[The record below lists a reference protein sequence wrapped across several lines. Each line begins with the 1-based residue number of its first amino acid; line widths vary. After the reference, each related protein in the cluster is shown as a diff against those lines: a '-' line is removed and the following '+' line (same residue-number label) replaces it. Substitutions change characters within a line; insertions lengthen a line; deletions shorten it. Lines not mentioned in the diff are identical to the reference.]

1 MKNINILYVDT
12 CLDVAGGQRS
22 LIALLTNI
30 ASQINF
36 SILIDETNKKYEQ
49 ELLKAGIPNNS
60 IIKIKTVSV
69 GGRALGGLKLFKTVL
84 CKSAKFDI
92 IHCNTFYDGLF
103 AMPAARLRGK
113 KTIFRARCGIDLSNH
128 GYIDNIIYNFSTRI
142 LANSD
147 YVKNT
152 FSRVSS
158 DLNKVISLYNPL
170 DMKFQKEI
178 NPDAFNWKH
187 EAQESYVIAVV
198 GAITEVKNQMEVLKA
213 LAQLNDTS
221 IKLRFIGE
229 PRSTDKDRNYYSGLL
244 NYAKKKNL
252 LSQVEFTGF
261 VSDVRDKLGDVN
273 LVCVPSDR
281 EPLGRVIFESQLFG
295 IPVLASDSGGN
306 SELIE
311 DGSTGYLYALGDVNE
326 LAIKLLK
333 VKDNNHQ
340 LALDAQQ
347 FVLKRF
353 SPERTYLEE
362 LNLYH
367 VIK

>member
-1 MKNINILYVDT
+1 
-12 CLDVAGGQRS
+12 
-22 LIALLTNI
+22 
-30 ASQINF
+30 
-36 SILIDETNKKYEQ
+36 
-49 ELLKAGIPNNS
+49 
-60 IIKIKTVSV
+60 
-69 GGRALGGLKLFKTVL
+69 
-84 CKSAKFDI
+84 
-92 IHCNTFYDGLF
+92 
-103 AMPAARLRGK
+103 ARIRGK
-113 KTIFRARCGIDLSNH
+113 KTMFRARCGIDLANH

-178 NPDAFNWKH
+178 NPDAFNFNH
-187 EAQESYVIAVV
+187 GFQESYVIAVV

-213 LAQLNDTS
+213 LAKLNDTS

-229 PRSTDKDRNYYSGLL
+229 PRSTDKDRNYYSDLL
-244 NYAKKKNL
+244 NYAKEKNL
-252 LSQVEFTGF
+252 LPQVEFTGF

-311 DGSTGYLYALGDVNE
+311 DGSTGYLYALGNVNE
-326 LAIKLLK
+326 LATKLLK

-367 VIK
+367 AIK

>member
-49 ELLKAGIPNNS
+49 ELLKAGISNNS
-60 IIKIKTVSV
+60 IIKIKTSSV
-69 GGRALGGLKLFKTVL
+69 GGRALGGLMLFKSVL
-84 CKSAKFDI
+84 HKAAKFDI

-103 AMPAARLRGK
+103 AMPAARIRRK

-170 DMKFQKEI
+170 DMKFHKEI
-178 NPDAFNWKH
+178 NSDTINFKH
-187 EAQESYVIAVV
+187 DAQENYVIAVV

-213 LAQLNDTS
+213 LAHVKDTS
-221 IKLRFIGE
+221 MKLRFIGE
-229 PRSTDKDRNYYSGLL
+229 PRSTEKDRKYYNDLL
-244 NYAKKKNL
+244 NYAEENNL
-252 LSQVEFTGF
+252 LPQVEFTGF

-311 DGSTGYLYALGDVNE
+311 DGSTGYLYALGNVNE
-326 LAIKLLK
+326 LATKLLK

-340 LALDAQQ
+340 LILNAQL

-367 VIK
+367 TIK